1 MDARQIEAICNYF
14 CGNEM
19 RELKKICDPIILRK
33 GVPRM
38 EWDDLYSDAMKVLL
52 ESAKTYDDK
61 NKNGCSFKT
70 YLTHNIENSYWEWT
84 RDRRRGKRCNLL
96 RDKNGRIV
104 RDEEGN
110 PTILA
115 DISIEALKEEGI
127 EVSDL
132 AVFGDGIENPL
143 SETMEILF
151 DGRVVKFM
159 ESLSDTQRKI
169 LLMKMDEVPVNA
181 IKRTLCITDS
191 EYIDAMKAIKE
202 NRLICLFNKN
212 RSAHIGR
219 AERRGKMVKTVQ
231 INEDDIIM
239 DLDTTDNHTTDVRS
253 IESLLKDKSDGE
265 LDCNYISQRDPL
277 QWSEEQADKYL
288 SRVLNNQPIPEI
300 VICETDKSLYGE
312 KVSYLVEGLQR
323 ISYAEEF
330 RENRMPVKAKGAEF
344 TKIKYKKYEYD
355 AEGRIVKDENGRAK
369 YTIDVFDI
377 TGKYYRDLPEF
388 LQKRFNNY
396 LITITRFFNCSYE
409 MIDYHIRNYNNHV
422 GMTKSH
428 YGITSISNRTSSKIK
443 EISRNHP
450 FFQNHVKYTNKARK
464 RGVLEEMV
472 VRTIMAMFFRED
484 WKKESVEAMRYV
496 DQKATKEQYAR
507 LISNLDR
514 LAAVA
519 DKSVKNMF
527 QATNI
532 HIWLAVFDRFTN
544 YHVEDKL
551 FVEFMRTFE
560 SRLHG
565 KKIHGR
571 SYDEVNNRNTKDKS
585 TVKNKM
591 DVLVDLMEEFLETQ
605 EIDEGDIG

>member
-1 MDARQIEAICNYF
+1 MDAKQIEAISNYF
-14 CGNEM
+14 CKDEM
-19 RELKKICDPIILRK
+19 RELKRICDPLIIRK
-33 GVPRM
+33 GIPKM

-52 ESAKTYDDK
+52 ESANSFDEEK
-61 NKNGCSFKT
+61 GCSFRT
-70 YLTHNIENSYWEWT
+70 YLIRNIENSYWEWT
-84 RDRRRGKRCNLL
+84 RDKRRGKRCNLL
-96 RDKNGRIV
+96 RDKDGRIV

-110 PTILA
+110 PTVLTDLSIDAFREEGMDLLEIAVSNDGVEDVLFGDRGILSDERVARFMQSLPELQRRILA
-115 DISIEALKEEGI
+115 
-127 EVSDL
+127 
-132 AVFGDGIENPL
+132 
-143 SETMEILF
+143 
-151 DGRVVKFM
+151 
-159 ESLSDTQRKI
+159 
-169 LLMKMDEVPVNA
+169 MKMDEAPVSA
-181 IKRTLCITDS
+181 IKRTLGITNS
-191 EYIDAMKAIKE
+191 EYMDAMRAIKE
-202 NRLICLFNKN
+202 NRLICLFNQN
-212 RSAHIGR
+212 RSANIGR
-219 AERRGKMVKTVQ
+219 AGRRGRMEGMEQTIQ
-231 INEDDIIM
+231 MNEDFQMNEKDGIM
-239 DLDTTDNHTTDVRS
+239 DLDTTDNHTTDARS

-300 VICETDKSLYGE
+300 VICETDKTLYGE

-330 RENRMPVKAKGAEF
+330 RENRIPVKAKGAEF

-355 AEGRIVKDENGRAK
+355 AGGRIIKDENGRAK

-450 FFQNHVKYTNKARK
+450 FFQNHVKYTTKAKK

-472 VRTIMAMFFRED
+472 VRTVMAMFFMED

-496 DQKATKEQYAR
+496 DQMATEEQYEH
-507 LISNLDR
+507 LINNLDR

-519 DKSVKNMF
+519 DRSVKNMF

-532 HIWLAVFDRFTN
+532 HIWLAVFDKFTEYN
-544 YHVEDKL
+544 MDDKV
-551 FVEFMRTFE
+551 FTDFMRAFE
-560 SRLHG
+560 STLHS
-565 KKIHGR
+565 KKIQGR
-571 SYDEVNNRNTKDKS
+571 SYDEVNKRNTKDKS
-585 TVKNKM
+585 TVKNKIS
-591 DVLVDLMEEFLETQ
+591 VLIDLLDEFLRGE
-605 EIDEGDIG
+605 